1 MERKNQ
7 VHVQVKVTNLPEID
21 DKRLQS
27 TLVEAG
33 NTVVMVEHNMQ
44 VAGACDHIID
54 MGPGAGDEG
63 GKIVAE
69 GRPEEVAKV
78 QQSATA
84 PFLKASLA

>member
-1 MERKNQ
+1 
-7 VHVQVKVTNLPEID
+7 
-21 DKRLQS
+21 
-27 TLVEAG
+27 
-33 NTVVMVEHNMQ
+33 MQ

-63 GKIVAE
+63 GEIVAE

>member
-1 MERKNQ
+1 MLDEPTTGLHLSDTALLMQHLN
-7 VHVQVKVTNLPEID
+7 
-21 DKRLQS
+21 

-44 VAGACDHIID
+44 VAEACDHIID
-54 MGPGAGDEG
+54 MGQGAGDEG

>member
-1 MERKNQ
+1 
-7 VHVQVKVTNLPEID
+7 
-21 DKRLQS
+21 
-27 TLVEAG
+27 
-33 NTVVMVEHNMQ
+33 VMVEHNMQ

-63 GKIVAE
+63 GEIVAE
-69 GRPEEVAKV
+69 GSPEEVAEI